1 MQQSKLSRMENGLQH
16 ISDVDLGALLAIY
29 QVHGEERRQLLR
41 LAQRQDAPGYW
52 VLDPPLK
59 TGPFVRME
67 REATSLVDAENLLMP
82 GLVQTAEY
90 MHAMMKAGNV
100 PSDLAELKVNE
111 RMLRKETLTR
121 ANPPKFEMI
130 VDEGALRRI
139 IGSPAVMARQLRA
152 MLELADRPNVRLSV
166 VPFKLGGK
174 VGFHYPFFI
183 FNFQRDQS
191 VVFLESKESAV
202 YLEDDMKID
211 TFRRHAARLVSAAL
225 NPAASMDLV
234 ATIAREYERE

>member
-1 MQQSKLSRMENGLQH
+1 MRTSAESGIVVHANAQMSSGGRVSAEKLVNVVRSGLGWELKHIRNGRDLSLEVVCDQLMWQQSKLSRMENGLQH

-100 PSDLAELKVNE
+100 PTDLAELKVNE

-121 ANPPKFEMI
+121 ANPPKFE
-130 VDEGALRRI
+130 
-139 IGSPAVMARQLRA
+139 
-152 MLELADRPNVRLSV
+152 
-166 VPFKLGGK
+166 
-174 VGFHYPFFI
+174 
-183 FNFQRDQS
+183 
-191 VVFLESKESAV
+191 
-202 YLEDDMKID
+202 
-211 TFRRHAARLVSAAL
+211 
-225 NPAASMDLV
+225 
-234 ATIAREYERE
+234 